1 MKRCAVELLQKG
13 NYYEMTAFVS
23 LFLLCLLV
31 SNDSLVMS
39 YNFFSFI
46 LSKIIVF
53 LVLIVFS
60 FVSAAVLLSSA
71 TLILINLIYFSK
83 NYIRIWI
90 TNKKKDDFRAHLLMT
105 YSLNWLILLWRLFR
119 YLFPNI

>member
-39 YNFFSFI
+39 YNFFFVHFVKNHCVPCVDCVLVRFGSGSFI
-46 LSKIIVF
+46 LSH
-53 LVLIVFS
+53 
-60 FVSAAVLLSSA
+60 
-71 TLILINLIYFSK
+71 INF
-83 NYIRIWI
+83 N
-90 TNKKKDDFRAHLLMT
+90 
-105 YSLNWLILLWRLFR
+105 
-119 YLFPNI
+119 